1 MLYREVRRGK
11 VKASSGMDL
20 ALTPWLFHGVLRS
33 ITANAQRQEGFDK
46 FSGVIKDE

>member
-1 MLYREVRRGK
+1 MLYRGARSGK

-20 ALTPWLFHGVLRS
+20 ALTPWLFHRVLRS

-46 FSGVIKDE
+46 FSWFIKDE